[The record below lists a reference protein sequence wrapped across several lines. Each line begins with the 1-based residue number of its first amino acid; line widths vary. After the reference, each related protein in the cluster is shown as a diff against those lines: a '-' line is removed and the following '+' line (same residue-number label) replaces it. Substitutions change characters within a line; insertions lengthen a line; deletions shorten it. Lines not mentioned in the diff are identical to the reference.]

1 MSPVWI
7 PGARKS
13 QEKGIVMPR
22 VLRVADLFEVQREC
36 LWVMWGLE
44 IAMTKVIEI
53 TVDILLFFGQ
63 LYFAFIKKQLKT
75 LFGQL

>member
-1 MSPVWI
+1 
-7 PGARKS
+7 
-13 QEKGIVMPR
+13 MPR

-36 LWVMWGLE
+36 LWVRWIMVWGLE

-63 LYFAFIKKQLKT
+63 LYFAFMRKT
-75 LFGQL
+75 A